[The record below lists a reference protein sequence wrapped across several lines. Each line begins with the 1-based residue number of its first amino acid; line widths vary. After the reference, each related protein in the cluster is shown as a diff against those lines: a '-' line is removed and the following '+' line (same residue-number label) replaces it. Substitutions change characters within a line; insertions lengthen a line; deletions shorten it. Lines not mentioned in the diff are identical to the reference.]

1 MKKFTALLIAAVM
14 MLASLTGCTNAVY
27 DDFQNFLNV
36 EMVEVNANYDKLL
49 EELAVWDT
57 LEYDAEIAE
66 FIKASLI
73 PLVDDSLAK
82 LTKINPET
90 VEVQEIK
97 AKYVKVMEAYKAA
110 FEDMYTAFSTGDE
123 AVLEEG
129 NAHLD
134 EGMVLLDEYNA
145 ALEALAAEVGAEI
158 QY

>member
-14 MLASLTGCTNAVY
+14 MLTSLTGCSNAVY

-49 EELAVWDT
+49 GELAVWDT

-90 VEVQEIK
+90 DEVKEIK

-110 FEDMYTAFSTGDE
+110 FEDMYTAFSTGNE

>member
-14 MLASLTGCTNAVY
+14 MLTSLTGCSNAVY
-27 DDFQNFLNV
+27 DEFQNFLNV

-57 LEYDAEIAE
+57 LKYDAEIAE

>member
-14 MLASLTGCTNAVY
+14 MLASLTGCSNAAY

-49 EELAVWDT
+49 EELTVWDT

-90 VEVQEIK
+90 DEVKEIK

-145 ALEALAAEVGAEI
+145 ALETLAAEVGAEI

>member
-14 MLASLTGCTNAVY
+14 MLTSLTGCSNAVY

-49 EELAVWDT
+49 GELAVWDT

-90 VEVQEIK
+90 DEVKEIK

-110 FEDMYTAFSTGDE
+110 FDDMYTAFSTGDE

>member
-1 MKKFTALLIAAVM
+1 MKKFTALLIATVM

-49 EELAVWDT
+49 EELTVWDT

-110 FEDMYTAFSTGDE
+110 FDDMYTAFSTGDE

>member
-1 MKKFTALLIAAVM
+1 MKKFTALLIATVM
-14 MLASLTGCTNAVY
+14 MLASLTGCSNAVY

-49 EELAVWDT
+49 GELAVWDT

-66 FIKASLI
+66 FIKTSLI

-90 VEVQEIK
+90 DEVKEIK

>member
-1 MKKFTALLIAAVM
+1 MKKFTALLIATVM
-14 MLASLTGCTNAVY
+14 ILASLTGCTNAVY

-49 EELAVWDT
+49 EELTVWDT

-110 FEDMYTAFSTGDE
+110 FDDMYTAFSTGDE

>member
-1 MKKFTALLIAAVM
+1 MKKFTALLIATVM

-36 EMVEVNANYDKLL
+36 EMVEVDANYDKLL

-57 LEYDAEIAE
+57 LEYDAEIAD

-90 VEVQEIK
+90 DEVKEIK

-110 FEDMYTAFSTGDE
+110 FDDMYTAFSTGDE

>member
-1 MKKFTALLIAAVM
+1 M

>member
-14 MLASLTGCTNAVY
+14 MLTALIGCSNAVY

-49 EELAVWDT
+49 GELAVWDT

-90 VEVQEIK
+90 DEVKEIK

>member
-14 MLASLTGCTNAVY
+14 MLTSLTGCSNAVY

-49 EELAVWDT
+49 GELAVWDT

-90 VEVQEIK
+90 DEVKEIK

>member
-49 EELAVWDT
+49 GELAVWDT

-110 FEDMYTAFSTGDE
+110 FDDMYTAFSTGDE

>member
-1 MKKFTALLIAAVM
+1 MKKFTALLIATVM

-82 LTKINPET
+82 LTEINPET
-90 VEVQEIK
+90 DEVKEIK

>member
-82 LTKINPET
+82 LTEINPET
-90 VEVQEIK
+90 DEVKEIK

>member
-14 MLASLTGCTNAVY
+14 MLTSLTGCSNAVY

-49 EELAVWDT
+49 GELAVWDT

-110 FEDMYTAFSTGDE
+110 FDDMYTAFSTGDE

>member
-14 MLASLTGCTNAVY
+14 MLTSLIGCSNAVY

-49 EELAVWDT
+49 GELAVWDT

-110 FEDMYTAFSTGDE
+110 FDDMYTAFSTGDE

>member
-14 MLASLTGCTNAVY
+14 MLASITGCTNAVY

-82 LTKINPET
+82 LTKITPET

>member
-1 MKKFTALLIAAVM
+1 
-14 MLASLTGCTNAVY
+14 
-27 DDFQNFLNV
+27 
-36 EMVEVNANYDKLL
+36 MVEVNANYDKLL
-49 EELAVWDT
+49 GELAVWDT

-82 LTKINPET
+82 LTKISPET
-90 VEVQEIK
+90 DEVKEIK

>member
-1 MKKFTALLIAAVM
+1 MKKFTALLIATVM

-57 LEYDAEIAE
+57 LEYDVEIAE

-90 VEVQEIK
+90 DEVQEIK

>member
-49 EELAVWDT
+49 GELAVWDT

-90 VEVQEIK
+90 DEVKEIK

-110 FEDMYTAFSTGDE
+110 FDDMYTAFSTGDE

>member
-14 MLASLTGCTNAVY
+14 MLTSLTGCSNAVY

-90 VEVQEIK
+90 DEVKEIK
-97 AKYVKVMEAYKAA
+97 AKYVKAMEAYKAA

>member
-14 MLASLTGCTNAVY
+14 MLTSLTGCSNAVY
-27 DDFQNFLNV
+27 DDFHNFLNV

-90 VEVQEIK
+90 DEVKEIK

-110 FEDMYTAFSTGDE
+110 FDDMYTAFSTGDE

>member
-90 VEVQEIK
+90 DEVKEIK

>member
-1 MKKFTALLIAAVM
+1 MKKFTALLLATVM
-14 MLASLTGCTNAVY
+14 MLASLTGCSNAVY

-97 AKYVKVMEAYKAA
+97 EKYVKVMEAYKAA
-110 FEDMYTAFSTGDE
+110 FDDMYTAFSTGDE

>member
-1 MKKFTALLIAAVM
+1 MRKFTALLIATVM

-36 EMVEVNANYDKLL
+36 EMVEVNAYYDKLL
-49 EELAVWDT
+49 GELAVWDT

-90 VEVQEIK
+90 DEVKEIK

>member
-1 MKKFTALLIAAVM
+1 MKKFTALLIATVM

-90 VEVQEIK
+90 DEVKEIK

>member
-14 MLASLTGCTNAVY
+14 MLASLTGCSNAVH

-90 VEVQEIK
+90 VDVQEIK

-110 FEDMYTAFSTGDE
+110 FDDMYTAFSTGDE

>member
-1 MKKFTALLIAAVM
+1 MKKFTALLIATVM

-36 EMVEVNANYDKLL
+36 EMLEMNANYDKLL

-110 FEDMYTAFSTGDE
+110 FDDMYTAFSTGDE

>member
-14 MLASLTGCTNAVY
+14 MLTALTGCSNAVY

-90 VEVQEIK
+90 DEVKEIK

-123 AVLEEG
+123 AVLKEG

>member
-1 MKKFTALLIAAVM
+1 MKKFTALLIATVM

-49 EELAVWDT
+49 GELAVWDT

>member
-1 MKKFTALLIAAVM
+1 MMLTALI
-14 MLASLTGCTNAVY
+14 GCSNAVY

-49 EELAVWDT
+49 GELAVWDT

-90 VEVQEIK
+90 DEVKEIK
-97 AKYVKVMEAYKAA
+97 AKYVKVMESYKAA

>member
-14 MLASLTGCTNAVY
+14 MLTALTGFSNAVY

-110 FEDMYTAFSTGDE
+110 FDDMYTAFSTGDE

>member
-110 FEDMYTAFSTGDE
+110 FDDMYTAFSTGDE

>member
-14 MLASLTGCTNAVY
+14 MLTALTGCSNAVY

-97 AKYVKVMEAYKAA
+97 AKYPCLFGKQA
-110 FEDMYTAFSTGDE
+110 S
-123 AVLEEG
+123 
-129 NAHLD
+129 
-134 EGMVLLDEYNA
+134 
-145 ALEALAAEVGAEI
+145 
-158 QY
+158 

>member
-14 MLASLTGCTNAVY
+14 MLTSLTGCSNAVY

-110 FEDMYTAFSTGDE
+110 FDDMYTAFSTGDE

>member
-1 MKKFTALLIAAVM
+1 MKKFTALLIATVM

-49 EELAVWDT
+49 GELAVWDT

-82 LTKINPET
+82 LTKINSET
-90 VEVQEIK
+90 DEVKEIK

>member
-14 MLASLTGCTNAVY
+14 MLTSLTGCSNAVY

-49 EELAVWDT
+49 EELAVWET

-90 VEVQEIK
+90 DEVKEIK

>member
-14 MLASLTGCTNAVY
+14 MLTSLTGCSNAVY

-49 EELAVWDT
+49 EELAVWET

>member
-1 MKKFTALLIAAVM
+1 MKKFTALLIATVM

-110 FEDMYTAFSTGDE
+110 FDDMYTAFSTGDE